1 MSIANRRIAVLVP
14 FLVSLVSLPIV
25 ASAQTPPPPPP
36 GWIGSAAAGLALTQG
51 NSDTSTVNIGYEIK
65 RDNGSKILLGSTGL
79 FIRGDSAGELTTD
92 RLALDGRVDRKLSAR
107 TSLFGQAQYLR
118 DSFKQ
123 IDYLISPTVGVSRL
137 LLKNARTELGVDG
150 GVGVVW
156 EKNPGLG
163 TSTDGAVIAGQ
174 RLAHKLTA
182 TTALTE
188 RIAALWKMDDFD
200 DALYTFGIGLA
211 ASITSA
217 TQLKVELLDTLKN
230 KPPSASVEKNDVAV
244 LVSFVY
250 KID

>member
-1 MSIANRRIAVLVP
+1 MGIVNRRIAVLVAGVAVLAS
-14 FLVSLVSLPIV
+14 FETV

-36 GWIGSAAAGLALTQG
+36 GWIGSAGAGLALTQG

-65 RDNGSKILLGSTGL
+65 RDNGSRILLGSTGL
-79 FIRGDSAGELTTD
+79 FIRGESAGELTTD
-92 RLALDGRVDRKLSAR
+92 RLAFDGRVDRKLSDR

-118 DSFKQ
+118 DSFKA

-137 LLKNARTELGVDG
+137 LVKNDRTELGVDG
-150 GVGVVW
+150 GVGGVW
-156 EKNPGLG
+156 EKNPGRDTDL
-163 TSTDGAVIAGQ
+163 DGAIVAGQ

-182 TTALTE
+182 TTTLTE
-188 RIAALWKMDDFD
+188 KVAALWKMDDFD

-217 TQLKVELLDTLKN
+217 TQLKVELLDTFKN
-230 KPPSASVEKNDVAV
+230 RPPSAGVKKNDVAV